1 MFALKRAF
9 ACFLICEEFRELS
22 TFLQVAKLQSFSKA
36 AKVLGYSQAAV
47 TIQIK
52 QLEQELGAHLFDRI
66 GKQTTLTHQGSV
78 FYEYAA
84 SIIRDMAQAKDAVS
98 HPQKLTGRL
107 CIGTIES
114 ICASIFPNLLTE
126 YHKRHPEVNIS
137 IRTDSPDQL
146 LEQINSNQLDL
157 VYFMD
162 KRVYDVKWEKV
173 LEEPEDIVFAATPD
187 HPLAQRDEPL
197 ELDEILSYPFVLTEK
212 DASYR
217 LLLEQYLAAMGKH
230 LDPYLEI
237 GNTDF
242 ILQFLRQNTGVTFLP
257 HFTVER
263 SVKEGYLRILP
274 VKRFAIRTWRQLLYH
289 KDKWVTRE
297 MAEFIKLAQELS

>member
-1 MFALKRAF
+1 M
-9 ACFLICEEFRELS
+9 EFRELS

-78 FYEYAA
+78 FYEYEA

>member
-1 MFALKRAF
+1 M
-9 ACFLICEEFRELS
+9 EFRELS

-52 QLEQELGAHLFDRI
+52 QLEQELGVHLFDRI
-66 GKQTTLTHQGSV
+66 GKQTSLTHQGSV
-78 FYEYAA
+78 FYDHAA
-84 SIIRDMAQAKDAVS
+84 SIMRDIAQAKDAVS
-98 HPQKLTGRL
+98 HPQKLNGHL

-114 ICASIFPNLLTE
+114 ICASIFPSLLTE
-126 YHKRHPEVNIS
+126 YHKLHPEVNIS

-146 LEQINSNQLDL
+146 LEQINGNQLDL

-173 LEEPEDIVFAATPD
+173 LEEPEEIVFAATAD
-187 HPLAQRDEPL
+187 HPLAQRSEPL
-197 ELDEILSYPFVLTEK
+197 SLDDVLSYPMVVTEK
-212 DASYR
+212 NASYR
-217 LLLEQYLAAMGKH
+217 LILEQYLAAMGKS
-230 LDPYLEI
+230 LQPYLEI

-242 ILQFLRQNTGVTFLP
+242 ILQFLKQNTGITFLP
-257 HFTVER
+257 RFTVEKAV
-263 SVKEGYLRILP
+263 SEGYLRILS
-274 VKRFAIRTWRQLLYH
+274 VKKFSIRTWRQILYH

-297 MAEFIKLAQELS
+297 MAEFIRLAQEL

>member
-1 MFALKRAF
+1 M
-9 ACFLICEEFRELS
+9 EFRELS

-52 QLEQELGAHLFDRI
+52 QLEQELGVHLFDRI
-66 GKQTTLTHQGSV
+66 GKQTLLTHQGSV
-78 FYEYAA
+78 FYDHAA
-84 SIIRDMAQAKDAVS
+84 SIMRDIAQAKDAVS
-98 HPQKLTGRL
+98 HPQKLNGHL

-114 ICASIFPNLLTE
+114 ICASLFPSLLTE
-126 YHKRHPEVNIS
+126 YHKLHPEVNIS

-146 LEQINSNQLDL
+146 LEQINGNQLDL

-173 LEEPEDIVFAATPD
+173 LEEPEEIVFAATAD
-187 HPLAQRDEPL
+187 HPLAQRSEPL
-197 ELDEILSYPFVLTEK
+197 SLDDVLSYPMVVTEK
-212 DASYR
+212 NASYR
-217 LLLEQYLAAMGKH
+217 LILEQYLAAMGKS
-230 LDPYLEI
+230 LQPYLEI

-242 ILQFLRQNTGVTFLP
+242 ILQFLKQNTGITFLP
-257 HFTVER
+257 RFTVEKAV
-263 SVKEGYLRILP
+263 SEGYLRILS
-274 VKRFAIRTWRQLLYH
+274 VKKFSIRTWRQILYH

-297 MAEFIKLAQELS
+297 MAEFIRLALEL

>member
-1 MFALKRAF
+1 M
-9 ACFLICEEFRELS
+9 EFRELS

-52 QLEQELGAHLFDRI
+52 QLEQELGVHLFDRI
-66 GKQTTLTHQGSV
+66 GKQTSLTHQGSV
-78 FYEYAA
+78 FYDHAA
-84 SIIRDMAQAKDAVS
+84 SIMRDIAQAKDAVS
-98 HPQKLTGRL
+98 HPQKLNGHL

-114 ICASIFPNLLTE
+114 ICASLFPSLLTE
-126 YHKRHPEVNIS
+126 YHKLHPEVNIS

-146 LEQINSNQLDL
+146 LDQINGNQLDL

-173 LEEPEDIVFAATPD
+173 LEEPEEIVFAATAD
-187 HPLAQRDEPL
+187 HPLAQRSEPL
-197 ELDEILSYPFVLTEK
+197 SLDDVLSYPMVVTEK
-212 DASYR
+212 NASYR
-217 LLLEQYLAAMGKH
+217 LILEQYLAAMGKS
-230 LDPYLEI
+230 LQPYLEI

-242 ILQFLRQNTGVTFLP
+242 ILQFLKQNTGITFLP
-257 HFTVER
+257 RFTVEKAV
-263 SVKEGYLRILP
+263 SEGYLRILS
-274 VKRFAIRTWRQLLYH
+274 VKKFSIRTWRQILYH

-297 MAEFIKLAQELS
+297 MAEFIRLAQEL

>member
-1 MFALKRAF
+1 M
-9 ACFLICEEFRELS
+9 EFRELS

-52 QLEQELGAHLFDRI
+52 QLEQELGVHLFDRI
-66 GKQTTLTHQGSV
+66 GKQTSLTHQGSV
-78 FYEYAA
+78 FYDHAA
-84 SIIRDMAQAKDAVS
+84 SIMRDIAQAKDAVS
-98 HPQKLTGRL
+98 HPQKLNGHL

-114 ICASIFPNLLTE
+114 ICASLFPSLLTE
-126 YHKRHPEVNIS
+126 YHKLHPEVNIS

-146 LEQINSNQLDL
+146 LEQINGNQLDL

-173 LEEPEDIVFAATPD
+173 LEEPEEIVFAATAD
-187 HPLAQRDEPL
+187 HPLAQRSEPL
-197 ELDEILSYPFVLTEK
+197 SLDDVLSYPMVVTEK
-212 DASYR
+212 NASYR
-217 LLLEQYLAAMGKH
+217 LILEQYLAAMGKS
-230 LDPYLEI
+230 LQPYLEI

-242 ILQFLRQNTGVTFLP
+242 ILQFLKLNTGITFLP
-257 HFTVER
+257 RFTVEKAV
-263 SVKEGYLRILP
+263 SEGYLRILS
-274 VKRFAIRTWRQLLYH
+274 VKKFSIRTWRQILYH

-297 MAEFIKLAQELS
+297 MAEFIRLSQEL

>member
-1 MFALKRAF
+1 M
-9 ACFLICEEFRELS
+9 EFRELS

-52 QLEQELGAHLFDRI
+52 QLEQELGVHLFDRI
-66 GKQTTLTHQGSV
+66 GKQTSLTHQGSV
-78 FYEYAA
+78 FYDHAA
-84 SIIRDMAQAKDAVS
+84 SIMRDIAQAKDAVS
-98 HPQKLTGRL
+98 HPQKLNGHL

-114 ICASIFPNLLTE
+114 ICASLFPSLLTE
-126 YHKRHPEVNIS
+126 YHKLHPEVNIS

-146 LEQINSNQLDL
+146 LEQINGNQLDL

-173 LEEPEDIVFAATPD
+173 LEEPEEIVFAATAD
-187 HPLAQRDEPL
+187 HPLAQRSEPL
-197 ELDEILSYPFVLTEK
+197 SLDDVLSYPMVVTEK
-212 DASYR
+212 NASYR
-217 LLLEQYLAAMGKH
+217 LILEQYLAAMGKS
-230 LDPYLEI
+230 LQPYLEI

-242 ILQFLRQNTGVTFLP
+242 ILQFLKQNTGITFLP
-257 HFTVER
+257 RFTVEKAV
-263 SVKEGYLRILP
+263 SEGYLRILS
-274 VKRFAIRTWRQLLYH
+274 VKKFSIRTWRQILYH

-297 MAEFIKLAQELS
+297 MAEFIRLAQKL

>member
-1 MFALKRAF
+1 M
-9 ACFLICEEFRELS
+9 EFRELS

-52 QLEQELGAHLFDRI
+52 QLEQELGVHLFDRI
-66 GKQTTLTHQGSV
+66 GKQTSLTHQGSV
-78 FYEYAA
+78 FYDHAA
-84 SIIRDMAQAKDAVS
+84 SIMRDIAKAKDAVS
-98 HPQKLTGRL
+98 HPQKLNGHL

-114 ICASIFPNLLTE
+114 ICASLFPSLLTE
-126 YHKRHPEVNIS
+126 YHKLHPEVNIS

-146 LEQINSNQLDL
+146 LEQINGNQLDL

-173 LEEPEDIVFAATPD
+173 LEEPEEIVFAATAD
-187 HPLAQRDEPL
+187 HPLAQRSEPL
-197 ELDEILSYPFVLTEK
+197 SLDDVLSYPMVVTEK
-212 DASYR
+212 NASYR
-217 LLLEQYLAAMGKH
+217 LILEQYLAAMGKS
-230 LDPYLEI
+230 LQPYLEI

-242 ILQFLRQNTGVTFLP
+242 ILQFLKQNTGITFLP
-257 HFTVER
+257 RFTVEKAV
-263 SVKEGYLRILP
+263 SEGYLRILS
-274 VKRFAIRTWRQLLYH
+274 VKKFSIRTWRQILYH

-297 MAEFIKLAQELS
+297 MAEFIRLAQEL

>member
-1 MFALKRAF
+1 M
-9 ACFLICEEFRELS
+9 EFRELS

-107 CIGTIES
+107 CIGT
-114 ICASIFPNLLTE
+114 NLLTE

>member
-1 MFALKRAF
+1 M
-9 ACFLICEEFRELS
+9 EFRELS

-52 QLEQELGAHLFDRI
+52 QLEQELGVHLFDRI
-66 GKQTTLTHQGSV
+66 GKQTSLTHQGSV
-78 FYEYAA
+78 FYDHAA
-84 SIIRDMAQAKDAVS
+84 SIMRDIAQAKDAVS
-98 HPQKLTGRL
+98 HPQKLNGHL

-114 ICASIFPNLLTE
+114 ICASLFPSLLTE
-126 YHKRHPEVNIS
+126 YHKLHPEVNIS

-146 LEQINSNQLDL
+146 LEQINGNQLDL

-173 LEEPEDIVFAATPD
+173 LEEPEEIVFAATAD
-187 HPLAQRDEPL
+187 HPLAQRSEPL
-197 ELDEILSYPFVLTEK
+197 SLDDVLSYPMVVTEK
-212 DASYR
+212 NASYR
-217 LLLEQYLAAMGKH
+217 LILEQYLAAMGKS
-230 LDPYLEI
+230 LQPYLEI

-242 ILQFLRQNTGVTFLP
+242 ILQFLKQNTGITFLP
-257 HFTVER
+257 RFTVEKAV
-263 SVKEGYLRILP
+263 SEGYLRILS
-274 VKRFAIRTWRQLLYH
+274 VKKFSIRTWRQILYH

-297 MAEFIKLAQELS
+297 MADFIRLAQEL

>member
-1 MFALKRAF
+1 M
-9 ACFLICEEFRELS
+9 EFRELS

-274 VKRFAIRTWRQLLYH
+274 VKRSVPGDSSSIT
-289 KDKWVTRE
+289 K
-297 MAEFIKLAQELS
+297 ING

>member
-1 MFALKRAF
+1 M
-9 ACFLICEEFRELS
+9 EFRELS

-52 QLEQELGAHLFDRI
+52 QLEQELGVHLFDRI
-66 GKQTTLTHQGSV
+66 GKQTSLTHQGSV
-78 FYEYAA
+78 FYDHAA
-84 SIIRDMAQAKDAVS
+84 SIMRDIAQAKDAVS
-98 HPQKLTGRL
+98 HPQKLNGHL

-114 ICASIFPNLLTE
+114 ICASLFPSLLTE
-126 YHKRHPEVNIS
+126 YHKLHPEVNIS

-146 LEQINSNQLDL
+146 LEQINGNQPDL

-173 LEEPEDIVFAATPD
+173 LEEPEEIVFAATAD
-187 HPLAQRDEPL
+187 HPLAQRSEPL
-197 ELDEILSYPFVLTEK
+197 SLDDVLSYPMVVTEK
-212 DASYR
+212 NASYR
-217 LLLEQYLAAMGKH
+217 LILEQYLAAMGKS
-230 LDPYLEI
+230 LQPYLEI

-242 ILQFLRQNTGVTFLP
+242 ILQFLKQNTGITFLP
-257 HFTVER
+257 RFTVEKAV
-263 SVKEGYLRILP
+263 SEGYLRILS
-274 VKRFAIRTWRQLLYH
+274 VKKFSIRTWRQILYH

-297 MAEFIKLAQELS
+297 MAEFIRLAQEL

>member
-1 MFALKRAF
+1 M
-9 ACFLICEEFRELS
+9 EFRELS

-52 QLEQELGAHLFDRI
+52 QLELELGVHLFDRI
-66 GKQTTLTHQGSV
+66 GKQTSLTHQGSV
-78 FYEYAA
+78 FYDHAA
-84 SIIRDMAQAKDAVS
+84 SIMRDIAQAKDAVS
-98 HPQKLTGRL
+98 HPQKLNGHL

-114 ICASIFPNLLTE
+114 ICASLFPSLLTE
-126 YHKRHPEVNIS
+126 YHKLHPEVNIS

-146 LEQINSNQLDL
+146 LEQINGNQLDL

-173 LEEPEDIVFAATPD
+173 LEEPEEIVFAATAD
-187 HPLAQRDEPL
+187 HPLAQRSEPL
-197 ELDEILSYPFVLTEK
+197 SLDDVLSYPMVVTEK
-212 DASYR
+212 NASYR
-217 LLLEQYLAAMGKH
+217 LILEQYLAAMGKS
-230 LDPYLEI
+230 LQPYLEI

-242 ILQFLRQNTGVTFLP
+242 ILQFLKQNTGITFLP
-257 HFTVER
+257 RFTVEKAV
-263 SVKEGYLRILP
+263 SEGYLRILS
-274 VKRFAIRTWRQLLYH
+274 VKKFSIRTWRQILYH

-297 MAEFIKLAQELS
+297 MAEFIRLAQEL

>member
-1 MFALKRAF
+1 M
-9 ACFLICEEFRELS
+9 EFRELS

-52 QLEQELGAHLFDRI
+52 QLEQELGVHLFDRI
-66 GKQTTLTHQGSV
+66 GKQTSLTHQGSV
-78 FYEYAA
+78 FYDHAA
-84 SIIRDMAQAKDAVS
+84 SIMRDIAQAKDAVS
-98 HPQKLTGRL
+98 HPQKLNGHL

-114 ICASIFPNLLTE
+114 ICASLFPSLLTE
-126 YHKRHPEVNIS
+126 YHKLHPEVNIS

-146 LEQINSNQLDL
+146 LEQINGNQLDL

-173 LEEPEDIVFAATPD
+173 LEEPEEIVFAATAD
-187 HPLAQRDEPL
+187 HPLAQRSEPL
-197 ELDEILSYPFVLTEK
+197 SLDDVLSYPMVVTEK
-212 DASYR
+212 NASYR
-217 LLLEQYLAAMGKH
+217 LILEQYLAAMGKS
-230 LDPYLEI
+230 LQPYLEI

-242 ILQFLRQNTGVTFLP
+242 ILQFLKQNTGITFLP
-257 HFTVER
+257 RFTVEKAV
-263 SVKEGYLRILP
+263 SEGYLRILS
-274 VKRFAIRTWRQLLYH
+274 VKKFSIRTWRQILYH

-297 MAEFIKLAQELS
+297 MAEFIRIAQEL